1 MTSYE
6 NKRVLLIGGG
16 GTLGTY
22 TAKELLRLGAY
33 VDIVCPEEKSSD
45 NERLRFYRGM
55 GTEEFLSALFA
66 EVHYDGIVNF
76 IHYPKPD
83 EYKAIHG
90 FLMKNTDHLIFLS
103 SYRVYADEQHP
114 ITETAPRLY
123 DVIDDPHLFK
133 YETYAISKS
142 ICEDFLRQEHAGENW
157 TIVRPVISFS
167 HRRLDLLLYSGHEIL
182 DYAKRGEA
190 MPMPETV
197 RNYSAGIDWAG
208 NSGKLIANLLFKK
221 DAMGETFTVYSGHGM
236 TWGEVAET
244 YSEITGVQFK
254 WCPQQEFLDYIY
266 KFKQDPWYWK
276 YDRIYNRDIDCS
288 KILRVTGLHASDFVS
303 VKEGILIELAVLEEL
318 NGKA

>member
-1 MTSYE
+1 MSVYDH
-6 NKRVLLIGGG
+6 KKVLLIGGG

-22 TAKELLRLGAY
+22 TAKELLRLGAC
-33 VDIVCPEEKSSD
+33 VDVVCPEEKTSD
-45 NERLRFYRGM
+45 NENLRFFRGM
-55 GTEEFLSALFA
+55 GTEEFLSPLFA
-66 EVHYDGIVNF
+66 ETHYDGIVNF

-83 EYKAIHG
+83 EYEQIHS

-123 DVIDDPHLFK
+123 DVMDDPHLLK

-142 ICEDFLRQEHAGENW
+142 KCEDFLRNEHKGENW

-167 HRRLDLLLYSGHEIL
+167 HRRLDLLLYSGREVL
-182 DYAKRGEA
+182 DYAESGRE

-197 RNYSAGIDWAG
+197 RDYSAGIDWAG

-221 DAMGETFTVYSGHGM
+221 DTMGETFTVYSGHGM
-236 TWGEVAET
+236 TWGEVADT
-244 YSEITGVQFK
+244 YAEITGVK
-254 WCPQQEFLDYIY
+254 IRWCPQQEFLDYIY

-288 KILRVTGLHASDFVS
+288 KILRVTGLGAEEFAS
-303 VKEGILIELAVLEEL
+303 VKEGILCELAIL
-318 NGKA
+318 NQTCN

>member
-1 MTSYE
+1 MSTYE
-6 NKRVLLIGGG
+6 NKKVLLIGGG

-22 TAKELLRLGAY
+22 TAKELLRLGAF
-33 VDIVCPEEKSSD
+33 VDIVCPEEKTSD
-45 NERLRFYRGM
+45 HDKLRFFRGM
-55 GTEEFLSALFA
+55 GTEEFLSQLFA
-66 EVHYDGIVNF
+66 NTHYDGIVNF

-123 DVIDDPHLFK
+123 DVIDDPHLLK

-142 ICEDFLRQEHAGENW
+142 ICEDFLRNEHAGENW

-167 HRRLDLLLYSGHEIL
+167 HRRLDLLLYSGREIL

-236 TWGEVAET
+236 TWGEVADT
-244 YSEITGVQFK
+244 YAEITGVQFN

-288 KILRVTGLHASDFVS
+288 KILRVTELHADDFAA
-303 VKEGILIELAVLEEL
+303 VKDGILAELAII
-318 NGKA
+318 NRNNC

>member
-1 MTSYE
+1 MSVYDH
-6 NKRVLLIGGG
+6 KKVLLIGGG

-22 TAKELLRLGAY
+22 TAKELLRLGAC
-33 VDIVCPEEKSSD
+33 VDVVCPEEKTSD
-45 NERLRFYRGM
+45 NEKLRFFRGM
-55 GTEEFLSALFA
+55 GTEEFLSPLFA
-66 EVHYDGIVNF
+66 ETHYDGIVNF

-83 EYKAIHG
+83 EYKQIHS
-90 FLMKNTDHLIFLS
+90 FLMENTDHLIFLS

-123 DVIDDPHLFK
+123 DVMDDPHLLK

-142 ICEDFLRQEHAGENW
+142 ICEDFLRNEHKGENW

-167 HRRLDLLLYSGHEIL
+167 HRRLDLLLYSGREIL

-236 TWGEVAET
+236 TWERLRIPMPRLQELRSDGAPSRNFLIISISSSRILGIGNT
-244 YSEITGVQFK
+244 IAFITEISIAPRFSALQGLGQ
-254 WCPQQEFLDYIY
+254 
-266 KFKQDPWYWK
+266 
-276 YDRIYNRDIDCS
+276 RI
-288 KILRVTGLHASDFVS
+288 LPL
-303 VKEGILIELAVLEEL
+303 
-318 NGKA
+318 